1 MKKLFYTQFRYN
13 FLMQVKIYIDGE
25 RIGLNEFVEK
35 FFGSTINGAI
45 DSLSGVKENWEKV
58 EIRIDR

>member
-1 MKKLFYTQFRYN
+1 
-13 FLMQVKIYIDGE
+13 MQVKIFIDGK

-45 DSLSGVKENWEKV
+45 NSLSGVKEDWQKV
-58 EIRIDR
+58 EIKIER

>member
-1 MKKLFYTQFRYN
+1 MKKLFYTQLHYN

-45 DSLSGVKENWEKV
+45 DSLAGVKENWEKV
-58 EIRIDR
+58 EIKIDR